1 MLRGRCIHS
10 GHPLSTCC
18 SHHHHHPSRSACAAP
33 WLLHCGGRLWGASLI
48 VKPVRPRELV
58 SHSAAAL
65 EVATMERV
73 FLSPQP
79 PPPLLPLMGSCS
91 RTHGAAALPPRLSR
105 QRRRAEASAVAGAMG
120 ACVAMAH
127 LRQCHTALAAPASRT
142 RTPPE
147 AGHSRRRP
155 VLRRAGQQDPFPKDE
170 LHCAPP
176 PRPWLP
182 APAVQA
188 GLWALLGVYTL
199 WLLVLPYAPG
209 NPAWATTPETIDSL
223 KGLSLNFFFVLPAA
237 NWVGL
242 HALEAPVLH
251 PVDEGLFNFVNAWSL
266 MFGPLIFKDK
276 RRGASRGLTQSLWI
290 GQMFLTN
297 LFLIPYMALRLN
309 KPEPASQS
317 ESVSPLV
324 ALGQAVASQSTTI
337 GLVGGVIGIIS
348 VTWAI
353 FLRSS
358 EQFGGPAERLSYF
371 LEYLA
376 TDRVAYAFIWDLVLY
391 SLFQAWLVL
400 DFIESL
406 PAANDQRL
414 WRRVGCVPY
423 LGLAAILIAR
433 RETTK

>member
-1 MLRGRCIHS
+1 M
-10 GHPLSTCC
+10 
-18 SHHHHHPSRSACAAP
+18 
-33 WLLHCGGRLWGASLI
+33 ASI
-48 VKPVRPRELV
+48 
-58 SHSAAAL
+58 
-65 EVATMERV
+65 ATMERM
-73 FLSPQP
+73 LSAQP
-79 PPPLLPLMGSCS
+79 PPPLLRLRGSCS
-91 RTHGAAALPPRLSR
+91 RTQFAVALPPRLSR
-105 QRRRAEASAVAGAMG
+105 QQRRREKASAVAGAMG
-120 ACVAMAH
+120 AGAAIAH
-127 LRQCHTALAAPASRT
+127 LQQCHRVLALPPSRT
-142 RTPPE
+142 RTPAE
-147 AGHSRRRP
+147 AGQSRRRL
-155 VLRRAGQQDPFPKDE
+155 VLRRAGQQDPVPKDE
-170 LHCAPP
+170 LHSGLP

-188 GLWALLGVYTL
+188 GLWALLGIYTL

-276 RRGASRGLTQSLWI
+276 QGGASRGLAQSLWI

-309 KPEPASQS
+309 KPEPPSQS
-317 ESVSPLV
+317 ESSSPLV
-324 ALGQAVASQSTTI
+324 ELGQAVASQSTTI
-337 GLVGGVIGIIS
+337 GLVGGVIGIVS
-348 VTWAI
+348 VTWAL

-371 LEYLA
+371 LEYLT
-376 TDRVAYAFIWDLVLY
+376 TDRIAYAFMWDLVLY
-391 SLFQAWLVL
+391 GLFQAWIVL
-400 DFIESL
+400 DFSELL
-406 PAANDQRL
+406 PTAEDQRI

-423 LGLAAILIAR
+423 FGLAAILIAR
-433 RETTK
+433 IETAK

>member
-1 MLRGRCIHS
+1 
-10 GHPLSTCC
+10 
-18 SHHHHHPSRSACAAP
+18 
-33 WLLHCGGRLWGASLI
+33 
-48 VKPVRPRELV
+48 
-58 SHSAAAL
+58 
-65 EVATMERV
+65 MERV
-73 FLSPQP
+73 FMSPQP

-91 RTHGAAALPPRLSR
+91 RTQFAMEVPPRLSR
-105 QRRRAEASAVAGAMG
+105 QRRRAKASTVAGAMMG
-120 ACVAMAH
+120 ACITVAQ
-127 LRQCHTALAAPASRT
+127 LQQCHTALAVPASRT

-147 AGHSRRRP
+147 AGHSLRRL
-155 VLRRAGQQDPFPKDE
+155 VLRRASQQDPVPKDE
-170 LHCAPP
+170 LHCALPP
-176 PRPWLP
+176 QPWLP

-188 GLWALLGVYTL
+188 GLWALLGIYTL

-276 RRGASRGLTQSLWI
+276 RRGASRGLAQSLWI

-309 KPEPASQS
+309 KPEPPSQS
-317 ESVSPLV
+317 ESASPFV
-324 ALGQAVASQSTTI
+324 ALGQAVASQSTAI

-376 TDRVAYAFIWDLVLY
+376 TDRTAYAFIWDLVLY
-391 SLFQAWLVL
+391 SLFQAWFVL
-400 DFIESL
+400 DFTNLL
-406 PAANDQRL
+406 PAARDRQL

-423 LGLAAILIAR
+423 FGLAAMLIAR
-433 RETTK
+433 VETTK